1 MAAMEAGLLVGMPG
15 ATPLVWDGWWWEAPC
30 LKVMLEKGMEVV
42 VPSRRHSG
50 FPSDH
55 GGKL

>member
-1 MAAMEAGLLVGMPG
+1 MTRPV
-15 ATPLVWDGWWWEAPC
+15 PLVWDEWWWWLDPC
-30 LKVMLEKGMEVV
+30 LKVMLEKGMEAVAA
-42 VPSRRHSG
+42 SCRHKD

>member
-1 MAAMEAGLLVGMPG
+1 MPG
-15 ATPLVWDGWWWEAPC
+15 AAPLIWDGWWWEAPC
-30 LKVMLEKGMEVV
+30 LKVMLEKGMKVMV
-42 VPSRRHSG
+42 LSHRHSG